1 MTPQT
6 NDKVKATWTDGHVVV
21 GRFVGEIR
29 GYYIIV
35 DETGKEVACDKAIVE
50 FEVIREGR

>member
-29 GYYIIV
+29 GYYIII